1 MTFRRIAPLAALYVF
16 LSSPFSIA
24 QTPGQNINMVS
35 GTTFPTGDP
44 FLQRQNEPSIAASSR
59 NSSRLL
65 AVSNDYRSINIP
77 APPNVSDETR
87 DAWLGV
93 FKSFDGGATW
103 QSNLLPGYPQ
113 DVSSEGLA
121 SPLHLHGF
129 TAAADPVVRAG
140 TNGMFYFSGISFNRA
155 TDDGVIFVARFIDL
169 ANKENGDAIAYLDTA
184 VVDRGSHKRFIDKPW
199 IVTDIPRGA
208 SATCTIKTVQD
219 GKPVS
224 QTIPAGTIYVSYS
237 AFIGGD
243 ASSDAQIRVS
253 HSIDCGQTWTPSVN
267 ISRLEVGDDDDH
279 NEAED
284 NDWDDQPATQV
295 NQGSSMVIDPETGA
309 VYVAWRA
316 FVNKN
321 LPDAVFI
328 SKSVDGG
335 RHFSKPVRVQALPRY
350 VLNST
355 GPAFF
360 DQPLTTSSF
369 RSNGYPSLAIDGS
382 GRLYLAWSQRGFGP
396 NGDARI
402 VLTTSPDGITW
413 TSPQPIDNGQVLD
426 DFGNPLERGNQFM
439 PSLTFSEGKLMA
451 LYYDQRL
458 DHTVGEFTPNNPFLP
473 GSTGSFYKQ
482 ARVFVGDLPGSPNL
496 VFTPF
501 LADFGLTIRH
511 TIDTRVS
518 QADPGPSPTFNSAY
532 VSQYKFGTLGNEQP
546 AGTVSHLQQLQLN
559 PPNLPMF
566 QGGTV
571 PFIGDYIDI
580 TGRTFRAPGETNG
593 AGWQF
598 NTAAT
603 QSPVHFA
610 TWTSNQ
616 DVRPPADH
624 NWANYTP
631 PGPGCIPGQEGDK
644 NQNIYFSRITQG
656 LAFSSPQVNKPLST
670 TLQRAFVL
678 DLFNGTELPHSF
690 RLTIAN
696 QPAGG
701 IATFDVLPTPLPATL
716 PSPTTFVDLTLPP
729 RSGATRSLF
738 ALSTDPSAMIQVTAT
753 EILAVGGAIKND
765 GLNGAVVLNAD
776 TTVPALVNPD
786 SGPGNINVLE
796 LYTPNLSNPNLS
808 NPNLSNPN
816 LSNPNLSNPNLSN
829 PNLSN
834 PNLSNP
840 NLSNPNLSNANVTN
854 ANVANPNLS
863 NPNLSNPNL
872 SNASVSDVTYSVTN
886 NGNTNAAYQVR
897 LLQLGNIPSN
907 AHIQLILSKTYL
919 TPIGDNCK
927 LLEEPTNEVGANIIN
942 PVFINMNQLGM
953 NTSNA
958 PGSGNA
964 TLHLAPGETAVITIR
979 GAVDLTTMQ
988 SISTVLVPAVRSQAA
1003 PTGAEGNLAVPL
1015 TAVPKTLTNATAGK
1029 GYTTTFAAVGG
1040 TPPYKWS
1047 VASGSQLPPGFTL
1060 DPNTGTLSNSNPSQ
1074 NVPGPYHF
1082 TLQVTD
1088 SANPRH
1094 VATRSYNLQVVTP
1107 PPLKFAFASLPNAS
1121 VGQAYSFTVTAIGG
1135 AAPYVW
1141 TLTKGTLPTDLLLT
1155 RSGLIVGVPSVGGLF
1170 TFTLSVQDSS
1180 SPQMGASGVF
1190 SILVQSPLQIITE
1203 TLPNAQVEERYFKT
1217 LRASGGV
1224 APLTWSLASGSLP
1237 AGLYLSSG
1245 GTISGTPLETNEPGS
1260 FNFTVQ
1266 VVDSSQPQQ
1275 TATRAYTLV
1284 LLPDDEEEGPGD

>member
-1 MTFRRIAPLAALYVF
+1 MTFRKIAPLAALYLF

-77 APPNVSDETR
+77 APPDVSDETR

-93 FKSFDGGATW
+93 YKSFDGGATW

-113 DVSSEGLA
+113 DVSPEGLA
-121 SPLHLHGF
+121 SPLHGF

-155 TDDGVIFVARFIDL
+155 TDAGVIFVARFIDL

-184 VVDRGSHKRFIDKPW
+184 VIDHGSGKRFIDKPW
-199 IVTDIPRGA
+199 IVTDIPRGE

-253 HSIDCGQTWTPSVN
+253 HSIDCGQTWTRSVN
-267 ISRLEVGDDDDH
+267 ISRRHVGDDDD
-279 NEAED
+279 EAED
-284 NDWDDQPATQV
+284 NDGDDHPATQV
-295 NQGSSMVIDPETGA
+295 NQGSSMVIDPQTGA
-309 VYVAWRA
+309 LYVAWRA

-321 LPDAVFI
+321 LPDAIFI

-335 RHFSKPVRVQALPRY
+335 RHFSKPVRVQVLPRY

-360 DQPLTTSSF
+360 DQPISTSSF
-369 RSNGYPSLAIDGS
+369 RSNGYPSLAIDGG

-413 TSPQPIDNGQVLD
+413 TSPQPIDNAQVLD

-473 GSTGSFYKQ
+473 DPTGSFYKQ

-511 TIDTRVS
+511 TIETRVS
-518 QADPGPSPTFNSAY
+518 QADPGPLPSFTSTY

-546 AGTVSHLQQLQLN
+546 AGAVTHLQQLQLN

-580 TGRTFRAPGETNG
+580 TGRTFLPPGETNG

-696 QPAGG
+696 QPTAGT
-701 IATFDVLPTPLPATL
+701 ATFDVLPTPLPTTL
-716 PSPTTFVDLTLPP
+716 PPPTTFVDLTLPP

-753 EILAVGGAIKND
+753 EIVAVGGAVKND
-765 GLNGAVVLNAD
+765 GLSGAVVLNAD
-776 TTVPALVNPD
+776 TTVPALVDPD

-872 SNASVSDVTYSVTN
+872 SNASVSDVTYSVSN

-897 LLQLGNIPSN
+897 LLQLGNVPSN

-919 TPIGDNCK
+919 TPIGDNCN
-927 LLEEPTNEVGANIIN
+927 LLEEPTNEVAANIIS

-979 GAVDLTTMQ
+979 GAVDLATMQ
-988 SISTVLVPAVRSQAA
+988 SISDVLVPAVRSQAA
-1003 PTGAEGNLAVPL
+1003 VTGAEGNLAVPL
-1015 TAVPKTLTNATAGK
+1015 TAIPMTLTNAIAGK
-1029 GYTTTFAAVGG
+1029 GYSTTFAAVGG
-1040 TPPYKWS
+1040 TPPYTWS
-1047 VASGSQLPPGFTL
+1047 VAPGSQLPPGFTL
-1060 DPNTGTLSNSNPSQ
+1060 DPNTGKLTNSNPSQ
-1074 NVPGPYHF
+1074 NVAGPYHF

-1088 SANPRH
+1088 SAQPPH
-1094 VATRSYNLQVVTP
+1094 VATRAYSLQVVTP
-1107 PPLKFAFASLPNAS
+1107 ITPP
-1121 VGQAYSFTVTAIGG
+1121 
-1135 AAPYVW
+1135 
-1141 TLTKGTLPTDLLLT
+1141 
-1155 RSGLIVGVPSVGGLF
+1155 
-1170 TFTLSVQDSS
+1170 
-1180 SPQMGASGVF
+1180 
-1190 SILVQSPLQIITE
+1190 QIITA
-1203 TLPNAQVEERYFKT
+1203 TLPKAQVEERYYKRLQAT
-1217 LRASGGV
+1217 GGL
-1224 APLTWSLASGSLP
+1224 APLTWSIASGSLP
-1237 AGLYLSSG
+1237 AGLSLSSG
-1245 GTISGTPLETNEPGS
+1245 GIISGTPKETCKPGP
-1260 FNFTVQ
+1260 FYFTVR
-1266 VVDSSQPQQ
+1266 VVDSSRPQQ

-1284 LLPDDEEEGPGD
+1284 LLPDDEPED